1 MRKILGYEFKKLFS
15 NKAVISSIIILIIIS
30 ILGFYN
36 NQIKYNDILID
47 NLDRYHELE
56 EQYKNNLEG
65 LKELEEELI
74 NYTSIYYMYIEDD
87 SNFIMPSDE
96 DKKI

>member
-47 NLDRYHELE
+47 NLDRYYELE

-74 NYTSIYYMYIEDD
+74 NYTSIYFM
-87 SNFIMPSDE
+87 
-96 DKKI
+96 

>member
-15 NKAVISSIIILIIIS
+15 NKAVISSIIILIIILIIIS

-47 NLDRYHELE
+47 NLDRYYELE

-65 LKELEEELI
+65 L
-74 NYTSIYYMYIEDD
+74 N
-87 SNFIMPSDE
+87 
-96 DKKI
+96 